1 VAEPYA
7 GLMVTPSVRLERLLG
22 EGGMGSVWLADHTTL
37 HTRVVVKFISADHI
51 TNSEALTRFSREAAA
66 ASQVKS
72 PHVVQT
78 LDHGVTP
85 DNLPYIVMEHLEGQ
99 DLEHHLGEHR
109 MMRAKEVLEL
119 VGQLCKALEKAHA
132 AGIVHRDIKPSN
144 IFLCDA
150 GDGGLFVKLLD
161 FGIAKGGKLPTLD
174 SGTKTGSMMGSPY
187 YMSPE
192 QVVGS
197 KEVDFRSDLWSVGV
211 VAFECLCGRRP
222 FEAETLGGLA
232 IKIHTE
238 DLPRAS
244 SLNPALTPAIDAW
257 FDRAC
262 ARAPEARF
270 ASARELSEQ
279 LAAAIGGDSR
289 TVISL
294 VPAPSSNTGHDEAF
308 ARTAPLD
315 NQSAAV
321 TGART
326 QARRTLRGVGIGVGV
341 MVAGFGLAFGV
352 ITATRTPGNA
362 TGLVMSA
369 EPRPSAAASIQA
381 TATPSATPVAS
392 ATASGPVPT
401 SHPTQALPVVP
412 SAKGPKP
419 AASGKKDPLPVPGT
433 AAASNQV
440 PPVGKNNDIY

>member
-1 VAEPYA
+1 
-7 GLMVTPSVRLERLLG
+7 MVTPSVRLERLLG

-37 HTRVVVKFISADHI
+37 HTRVVVKFISADHV
-51 TNSEALTRFSREAAA
+51 TNADALTRFSREAAA

-78 LDHGVTP
+78 LDHGVTA
-85 DNLPYIVMEHLEGQ
+85 DNLPYIVMEHLEGE
-99 DLEHHLGEHR
+99 DLENHLAKNR
-109 MMRAKEVLEL
+109 VLRAKDVLEL

-161 FGIAKGGKLPTLD
+161 FGIAKGGRLPALD
-174 SGTKTGSMMGSPY
+174 GGTKTGSMMGSPY

-211 VAFECLCGRRP
+211 VAFECLSGRRP

-244 SLNPALTPAIDAW
+244 SLNPALTPAIDRW
-257 FDRAC
+257 FERAC
-262 ARAPEARF
+262 ARAPESRF

-279 LAAAIGGDSR
+279 LAAAVGGDGR
-289 TVISL
+289 TIVSL
-294 VPAPSSNTGHDEAF
+294 VPAPASGGAHHDEAF
-308 ARTAPLD
+308 ARTAPLE

-326 QARRTLRGVGIGVGV
+326 QTRRTLGGVLLGVLGVVLVGGGIG
-341 MVAGFGLAFGV
+341 FGIV
-352 ITATRTPGNA
+352 EATRPPRGG

-369 EPRPSAAASIQA
+369 EPKPSAAVSAVPLA
-381 TATPSATPVAS
+381 TQSATVPGPSATPSGS
-392 ATASGPVPT
+392 ATAPPPT
-401 SHPTQALPVVP
+401 SHATQAVPVVP
-412 SAKGPKP
+412 SGKGPKP
-419 AASGKKDPLPVPGT
+419 AASTKKDPLPVPGT